1 MSFDDLPQDWPTRSL
16 ADPAF
21 AADVLDLCVS
31 DADRYTG
38 GLSVLLCRPDGS
50 LSQPLFVAEVPHES
64 GFREA
69 VSAVVLGALS
79 LPGVDGVVLAFVR
92 RRGAVTDADRRI
104 HQHAIEVCR
113 RALLTLHGTFV
124 VTSVG
129 VTHLPVAGQL
139 QPVQPRDVA

>member
-1 MSFDDLPQDWPTRSL
+1 MSFDDLPPDWPTRSL
-16 ADPAF
+16 ADPTF

-31 DADRYTG
+31 DSDRLTG

-50 LSQPLFVAEVPHES
+50 LSQPLFVADVPHEA

-69 VSAVVLGALS
+69 VSAVVLGSLS
-79 LPGVDGVVLAFVR
+79 LPGVDGVVVAVVR
-92 RRGAVTDADRRI
+92 RSGGVTDADRRL

-124 VTSVG
+124 VTCLG
-129 VTHLPVAGQL
+129 VKHLPVATQL
-139 QPVQPRDVA
+139 HTVQPRDVA